1 MVRAP
6 IPPMPEAVARW
17 TMRAQWLRRLDALVA
32 WIAVWGLVGGFADL
46 PPMAQALVAA
56 ALVVALAQIPLI
68 RVGWRPIS
76 GVVGLGLSRNL
87 APGHRA
93 WYVRPGAAELVIV
106 TARRGLRLTIAAPGR
121 TVAEGMNVRRTR
133 VLLLSA
139 DERAG

>member
-1 MVRAP
+1 
-6 IPPMPEAVARW
+6 MPEAVARW
-17 TMRAQWLRRLDALVA
+17 TMRARWLRRIDALVA
-32 WIAVWGLVGGFADL
+32 WIVAGGLVAVVADL
-46 PPMAQALVAA
+46 PPMAGGLVAA
-56 ALVVALAQIPLI
+56 ALVAALACIPLI

-76 GVVGLGLSRNL
+76 GVVGLGLSRTL